1 MVKRVIYII
10 LAALMASLA
19 ISCKKDNEKKSD
31 EELNFSMRISL
42 AEIELSVGA
51 KFQEKVQLY
60 VSFDPEDVRLDV
72 EWSSDEPN
80 IARVSETGEVTA
92 SSPGNAV
99 ITARCGD
106 KEVHCNVTVIV
117 PVEIFGFVSSLQSK
131 SLAVGQVF
139 NWSVVYMPTY
149 ATDHNVVFEN
159 SDPSVADFK
168 QDDSNPCSFTVTA
181 KELGTTTITARCG
194 GKEAELFIFVDAVN
208 ATKVTVT
215 PATLNLEC
223 GESQHLTATVEPSNA
238 TNPVS
243 WTSLSPEI
251 VEVSYG
257 SVRGLR
263 PGTGTVVAC
272 CGDQTAQCYVTVSG
286 LPEGAVDLGLSVYWA
301 ECNLGASSPFDAG
314 DYYAWGEIAP
324 KSNYDWENYKF
335 YAGGTWRIW
344 DYYRFSRYNG
354 EDGKIAFSSYDYADD
369 AARKTLGGQWRVPT
383 LQQFNELINNCEIV
397 FEGDGVRFY
406 STVPG
411 YVGQSLYFPLEGY
424 KEDNR
429 LVKETTSWHDSMAL
443 PYATSYIGYYWL
455 SEIVFDNAYPYSLG
469 VECKLW
475 LNPGADPFEWR
486 YWDDGQHDLWE
497 VPEARPS
504 ALLHGEYR
512 RYGNNIRPVW

>member
-1 MVKRVIYII
+1 MVKRFIYII

-19 ISCKKDNEKKSD
+19 VSCKKDNEKKSD

-159 SDPSVADFK
+159 SDPSVAELRQSGTD
-168 QDDSNPCSFTVTA
+168 QCAFTVTA
-181 KELGTTTITARCG
+181 QKLGTTTITARCG

-251 VEVSYG
+251 VEVSNG

-263 PGTGTVVAC
+263 AGTGTVVAC

-286 LPEGAVDLGLSVYWA
+286 IPEGAVDLGLSVYWA

-324 KSNYDWENYKF
+324 KSKFDSNNYTLSDGQ
-335 YAGGTWRIW
+335 GGFIHY
-344 DYYRFSRYNG
+344 DS
-354 EDGKIAFSSYDYADD
+354 DGKNSFSDYNYVDD
-369 AARKTLGGQWRVPT
+369 AARQTLGHIWRVPT
-383 LQQFNELINNCEIV
+383 TREFRELRQNCYIV
-397 FEGDGVRFY
+397 FEDDGVRFY
-406 STVPG
+406 SVVPG
-411 YVGQSLYFPLEGY
+411 YVGQSIFFPLPE
-424 KEDNR
+424 KWKVPNR
-429 LVKETTSWHDSMAL
+429 TIEVYGCYWTSQKFKNSWREAIDTEMGIN
-443 PYATSYIGYYWL
+443 Y
-455 SEIVFDNAYPYSLG
+455 NAEMKYVRQDEAYR
-469 VECKLW
+469 
-475 LNPGADPFEWR
+475 WR
-486 YWDDGQHDLWE
+486 GL
-497 VPEARPS
+497 
-504 ALLHGEYR
+504 
-512 RYGNNIRPVW
+512 NIRPVW